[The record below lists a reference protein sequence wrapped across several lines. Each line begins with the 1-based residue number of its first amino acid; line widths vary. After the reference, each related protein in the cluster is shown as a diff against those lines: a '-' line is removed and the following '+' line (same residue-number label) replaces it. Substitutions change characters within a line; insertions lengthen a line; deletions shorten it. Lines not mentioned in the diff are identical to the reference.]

1 MGERKIDMSVTIFT
15 MTHKKFKNPEDPV
28 YMPLHVGR
36 ARGTDYGYA
45 GDDTGD
51 NISEKNCYYGE
62 LTGVYWVWKN
72 IRTSDYVGICHYRR
86 YFCTEEGRIF
96 NEKDYLS
103 ILKDYDIITSK
114 KLKLN
119 FSYFDGYASDYNIF
133 DLVTTG
139 EVIRQMYPEYY
150 DVFEHLVH
158 GNGTYFG
165 NMMVTSKALYDEYA
179 SWLFSI
185 FAEVEKRIDP
195 SGYDDYHK
203 RVYGFISE
211 FLLYVWVKV
220 KGLKVCECKVGMTTE
235 KYETGQMK
243 ERLSEFF
250 QMGDLAGAKEYF
262 LGVLEK
268 RPDVLMEASDITGEL
283 KLSMQVIAVCELERQ
298 TYGDSVLDRMLREC
312 EDSLMHHN
320 MQEDT
325 RSIARRS
332 TGEESG
338 DAGCGRNRK
347 YTGQTVEKDGLFEE
361 LMDYFNRLNE
371 VVNACKIG
379 QPGEKEL
386 AFLQKTPITDIAIE
400 ASARLFIAE
409 DEEVEKVV
417 GNVKRYERAESH
429 FSEKETPAI

>member
-1 MGERKIDMSVTIFT
+1 MSVTIFT
-15 MTHKKFKNPEDPV
+15 MTHKKFTEPEDPI

-36 ARGTDYGYA
+36 AGKTDYGYA

-72 IRTSDYVGICHYRR
+72 IRTTDYVGICHYRR

-103 ILKDYDIITSK
+103 ILKDYDMIVSK

-150 DVFEHLVH
+150 DTFERLVH

-165 NMMVTSKALYDEYA
+165 NMMVASKKLYDEY
-179 SWLFSI
+179 SEWLFSI
-185 FAEVEKRIDP
+185 FTEVEKKIDP

-203 RVYGFISE
+203 RVFGFISE
-211 FLLYVWVKV
+211 FLLFVWVEV
-220 KGLKVCECKVGMTTE
+220 KGLKVYECKVGMTTE
-235 KYETGQMK
+235 KYETKQMK
-243 ERLSEFF
+243 ERLSDFF
-250 QMGDLAGAKEYF
+250 LQGDIAGAKEYF

-298 TYGDSVLDRMLREC
+298 EYGESVLDR
-312 EDSLMHHN
+312 
-320 MQEDT
+320 
-325 RSIARRS
+325 I
-332 TGEESG
+332 
-338 DAGCGRNRK
+338 RK
-347 YTGQTVEKDGLFEE
+347 FEE
-361 LMDYFNRLNE
+361 LMHYFAKLNE
-371 VVNACKIG
+371 IVGDYRTMQVSEEDTRFLRD
-379 QPGEKEL
+379 EKVS
-386 AFLQKTPITDIAIE
+386 DIAIE
-400 ASARLFIAE
+400 ASARLFISEETELAE
-409 DEEVEKVV
+409 VV
-417 GNVKRYERAESH
+417 DRIMSIRC
-429 FSEKETPAI
+429 

>member
-1 MGERKIDMSVTIFT
+1 MSVTIFT
-15 MTHKKFKNPEDPV
+15 MTHKKFTEPEDPI

-36 ARGTDYGYA
+36 AGKEGYGYA

-103 ILKDYDIITSK
+103 VLKDHDIIVSK

-150 DVFEHLVH
+150 DTFERLVH

-165 NMMVTSKALYDEYA
+165 NMMVTDKRLYDEYA
-179 SWLFSI
+179 EWLFSI
-185 FAEVEKRIDP
+185 FAEVEKKIDP

-203 RVYGFISE
+203 RVFGFISE
-211 FLLYVWVKV
+211 FLLLVWVEV
-220 KGLKVCECKVGMTTE
+220 KGLKVYECKVGMTTE
-235 KYETGQMK
+235 KYETKQMK
-243 ERLSEFF
+243 DRLADFF
-250 QMGDLAGAKEYF
+250 LQGDLAGAKEYF
-262 LGVLEK
+262 LSVLEK

-298 TYGDSVLDRMLREC
+298 EYGESVLDRIRMAHGVCAADGSGQAGRQAAPKYSEK
-312 EDSLMHHN
+312 
-320 MQEDT
+320 
-325 RSIARRS
+325 
-332 TGEESG
+332 ESSG
-338 DAGCGRNRK
+338 K
-347 YTGQTVEKDGLFEE
+347 ESLFEE
-361 LMDYFNRLNE
+361 LMRYFDRLNGI
-371 VVNACKIG
+371 VGDCRTKQVS
-379 QPGEKEL
+379 GEDIH
-386 AFLQKTPITDIAIE
+386 FLQDEKVSDIAIE
-400 ASARLFIAE
+400 ASARLFISEETELAE
-409 DEEVEKVV
+409 VV
-417 GNVKRYERAESH
+417 NQIL
-429 FSEKETPAI
+429 AIRC